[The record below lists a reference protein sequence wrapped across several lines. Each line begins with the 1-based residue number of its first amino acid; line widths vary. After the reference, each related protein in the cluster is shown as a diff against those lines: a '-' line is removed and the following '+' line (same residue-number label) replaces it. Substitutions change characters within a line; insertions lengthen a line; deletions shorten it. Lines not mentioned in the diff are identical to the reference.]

1 MMNALYVI
9 LGALLTWIS
18 TSIIEHRKEK
28 IRIKENYAKGL
39 LLIIREINILIKEVA
54 TVEYKYR
61 IAPTTDSCF
70 ENDLQREE
78 IRQVY
83 DTHCID
89 IISFLDLYI
98 EDKELSQKLQ
108 NLVNQ
113 ANKDTKITFLSQ
125 AKQEIRVHY
134 KSKKLPP
141 VAIV

>member
-1 MMNALYVI
+1 MNALYVI
-9 LGALLTWIS
+9 LGAVLTWVS
-18 TSIIEHRKEK
+18 TSIIEYRKEK
-28 IRIKENYAKGL
+28 TRAKENYAKGL
-39 LLIIREINILIKEVA
+39 LIIIREINILIKEVA
-54 TVEYKYR
+54 TVDYKYR
-61 IAPTTDSCF
+61 IAPTTGYYC

-98 EDKELSQKLQ
+98 GDKELSQKMQ

-113 ANKDTKITFLSQ
+113 ANKETKIAFLSQ
-125 AKQEIRVHY
+125 AKQEIRIHY
-134 KSKKLPP
+134 KSKNLPP